1 MKQAIQVEIQSQAT
15 KSQSEMRDVATR
27 ICREYLSG
35 AWKTISSDE
44 IQVKRI
50 R

>member
-1 MKQAIQVEIQSQAT
+1 
-15 KSQSEMRDVATR
+15 MRDVATR

-44 IQVKRI
+44 IQIRRI
-50 R
+50 RYATCDAIEVM